1 MNRRKIKIA
10 ADKIT
15 EEMALSEPGSRRL
28 ALTPQPELHQSSCPS
43 LDFSPHAPLLLPLH
57 KKQRVAGGGERRLS
71 PMTKRV

>member
-43 LDFSPHAPLLLPLH
+43 LDFSPHALLLLLLH
-57 KKQRVAGGGERRLS
+57 KEEAGGRGGDAAQ
-71 PMTKRV
+71 PDD